1 MNNAILES
9 IDAKLEALDLEE
21 GVKATVKDQVL
32 RKMLSSGVID
42 PYFKLDRTGDFWVE
56 WSYKDAD
63 GQATYGV
70 SAHKTPGERKI
81 AIKRL
86 RKNPNVDYDSIKE
99 KARPDMSAQG
109 VNVPTTFLVELL
121 KEMEKPVTITE
132 ADGTTREVKI
142 PQGAIDLVNDVLKRS
157 LPEQGLIQGHQER
170 AGYAGYETEALLT
183 FEQSYPAMINSL
195 ANLKYELDFTL
206 AANEIKEE
214 AASGAN
220 ANDRLVQDIKTA
232 LVGNK
237 EETKRQPGKL
247 PSYLEFVKN
256 PNLPDWARKARSLS
270 FIYTLGFNISSA
282 AVNMSTLPMIVGPL
296 LSGKFGG
303 AKATSAMGRAMKMY
317 TQSFGEVTREGITKE
332 GALGEVKEL
341 GGFSYTNKEGGP
353 LGPLIE
359 RLKAIGLDTRTI
371 ASENADYENPS
382 TPFLNKLSYISG
394 FVFNHSERAIRQV
407 TAASSYILEVEKAYA
422 DANKGKPAK
431 KIDEMS
437 EAEIELF
444 GEPAA
449 KVATE
454 FMEYAN
460 SSALLATAPRWAQT
474 GPGAIIYQFKRFP
487 AQILYIQMSMLKAL
501 QRQAR
506 GAKRT
511 PEQIE
516 EDRALRSAFVY
527 MTATGGALVGVKG
540 IPFYGLVAA
549 IADMFLDEDEDDTN
563 TIVAKTVGDGFYYG
577 AVAKYFGTDVT
588 DRVALT
594 NLMIR
599 DKGNYRPENNT
610 EYLLESYGGPTVGIF
625 MRLAENSGRLFD
637 DDPKNDARAIEGLLP
652 TAFGN
657 LKKSLR
663 YTAEGY
669 ETTRG
674 DAIVGDVTVGD
685 AIRQTMGFAPAKFRA
700 AQDKLA
706 RDRRVTNGVK
716 AMRTGLLDRFAFAHN
731 NGDEAAKQ
739 EVLEEIRAFNQ
750 KHGNVAIS
758 GDNIRQSIKTRAR
771 GSAVAEQLGGN
782 VAERR
787 FIRALRESRKEY
799 EEL

>member
-1 MNNAILES
+1 
-9 IDAKLEALDLEE
+9 
-21 GVKATVKDQVL
+21 
-32 RKMLSSGVID
+32 
-42 PYFKLDRTGDFWVE
+42 
-56 WSYKDAD
+56 
-63 GQATYGV
+63 
-70 SAHKTPGERKI
+70 
-81 AIKRL
+81 
-86 RKNPNVDYDSIKE
+86 
-99 KARPDMSAQG
+99 
-109 VNVPTTFLVELL
+109 
-121 KEMEKPVTITE
+121 
-132 ADGTTREVKI
+132 
-142 PQGAIDLVNDVLKRS
+142 
-157 LPEQGLIQGHQER
+157 
-170 AGYAGYETEALLT
+170 
-183 FEQSYPAMINSL
+183 
-195 ANLKYELDFTL
+195 
-206 AANEIKEE
+206 
-214 AASGAN
+214 
-220 ANDRLVQDIKTA
+220 
-232 LVGNK
+232 
-237 EETKRQPGKL
+237 
-247 PSYLEFVKN
+247 
-256 PNLPDWARKARSLS
+256 
-270 FIYTLGFNISSA
+270 
-282 AVNMSTLPMIVGPL
+282 
-296 LSGKFGG
+296 
-303 AKATSAMGRAMKMY
+303 
-317 TQSFGEVTREGITKE
+317 
-332 GALGEVKEL
+332 
-341 GGFSYTNKEGGP
+341 
-353 LGPLIE
+353 
-359 RLKAIGLDTRTI
+359 
-371 ASENADYENPS
+371 
-382 TPFLNKLSYISG
+382 
-394 FVFNHSERAIRQV
+394 VFNHSERAIRQV

-487 AQILYIQMSMLKAL
+487 AQILYIQMSMLNAL

-549 IADMFLDEDEDDTN
+549 IADMFLDEDEDDAN

-706 RDRRVTNGVK
+706 RDRRVTSGVK

-750 KHGNVAIS
+750 KHGNVAIE

-782 VAERR
+782 VVERR
-787 FIRALRESRKEY
+787 FIRSLLESRDEY